1 MSGAADG
8 SSRVWLITG
17 CTSGLGRASAQA
29 VLEAGGR
36 VVAAALQKADA
47 ADLAVRFPATCRAV
61 ALDVTSPPAIA
72 AAVAV
77 AEDAFGGAD
86 VLLNSAGFGFLGAVE
101 ESLPNEYRG
110 MYEVNLFGLAE
121 MIRAVLPGMR
131 RRGWGHVLNISSVG
145 GFSGS
150 AAFAH
155 YSASKFAV
163 EGLSESLA
171 AEVAP
176 FGIRVTI
183 IEPGAFRTGFRGGAM
198 QRARELNPAYAE
210 SSGKARAYMDQHHGT
225 QAGDPAKAARAMMA
239 VVASKRPPMRLPLGT
254 DAYERIRAKLR
265 AVALDIQAWEQVGTA
280 TAFEGE
286 VAVGRVKIER

>member
-1 MSGAADG
+1 MSGFSGG
-8 SSRVWLITG
+8 SDRVWLVTG
-17 CTSGLGRASAQA
+17 CTSGLGRATAQA

-36 VVAAALQKADA
+36 VVAAALKEEHA
-47 ADLAVRFPATCRAV
+47 ADLAVRFPRTCRAV
-61 ALDVTSPPAIA
+61 SLDVTSPSAVT

-101 ESLPNEYRG
+101 ESLPDEYRG
-110 MYEVNLFGLAE
+110 MYEVNLFGLCE

-176 FGIRVTI
+176 LGIRVTI
-183 IEPGAFRTGFRGGAM
+183 VEPGAFRTGFRGAAM
-198 QRARELNPAYAE
+198 QRAREHNPAYAG

-239 VVASKRPPMRLPLGT
+239 VVASEHPPLRLPLGT
-254 DAYERIRAKLR
+254 DAYERIHAKLR
-265 AVALDIQAWEQVGTA
+265 AVEADIRAWEHVGSA

-286 VAVGRVKIER
+286 VAVGRVTVEH